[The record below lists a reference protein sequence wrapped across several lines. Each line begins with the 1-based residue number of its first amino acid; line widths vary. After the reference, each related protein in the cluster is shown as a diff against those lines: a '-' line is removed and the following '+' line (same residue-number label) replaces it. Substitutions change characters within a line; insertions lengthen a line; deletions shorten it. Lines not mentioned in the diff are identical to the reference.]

1 VHRNYRGSIMHS
13 KRLCHSIL
21 QVRNTL
27 NNDAGNCVRHIVF
40 CWLNAFGDDVASGFL
55 HRIESKPLSHDADT
69 VQFGSRNYIVKATKS
84 IPHLGVCRNPG
95 RDEVDMTRR
104 LYFEEEDGFFVQHND
119 VREQQSQQ
127 KVRRVLEKL
136 PEGTLLRDSIVD
148 RRSERGGSDV
158 PFRSW
163 NSDRRSPTSLTSDRD
178 RISVSLKF

>member
-1 VHRNYRGSIMHS
+1 
-13 KRLCHSIL
+13 
-21 QVRNTL
+21 
-27 NNDAGNCVRHIVF
+27 
-40 CWLNAFGDDVASGFL
+40 
-55 HRIESKPLSHDADT
+55 
-69 VQFGSRNYIVKATKS
+69 
-84 IPHLGVCRNPG
+84 
-95 RDEVDMTRR
+95 MTRR